1 MSFWHSLYILAVDTS
16 VKLETTEKSTGDD
29 STIIKN
35 VPKADPNNVIAGVL
49 NSVYFMIGIAAIIAI
64 IVGGIMYATSGGDSN
79 QITKAK
85 NVILYA
91 VIGVIVTLLAFGITG
106 FVIARVG

>member
-1 MSFWHSLYILAVDTS
+1 MSLWKDAYIFMAETS
-16 VKLETTEKSTGDD
+16 VKLPVGGSGDN
-29 STIIKN
+29 SKTIKN
-35 VPKADPNNVIAGVL
+35 VPTVSADSVIGNVL
-49 NSVYFMIGIAAIIAI
+49 NAVYYMIGIAAVIAI